1 MSEQVLD
8 YQTYGMSEDLLALHL
23 LSRPHFSSLPMKFS
37 SLVSPHTLLKKKKS
51 GIILGKIKNF
61 HNIQTVSHI
70 PSDLGSQVKLTSTT
84 TGRQAMLSSRGIMMY
99 FLKNNILKFVS
110 YTV

>member
-8 YQTYGMSEDLLALHL
+8 YQTSGMSEDLLALHL
-23 LSRPHFSSLPMKFS
+23 FSRPHFSSLPMKFS
-37 SLVSPHTLLKKKKS
+37 SLVSSHTLLKKKKWNNTW
-51 GIILGKIKNF
+51 KDKNF

-84 TGRQAMLSSRGIMMY
+84 TGRQAMLSVGE
-99 FLKNNILKFVS
+99 L
-110 YTV
+110 